1 MIIDNVLPDIPAHTA
16 DRGVQPGNIRKRGVS
31 LDNHCLSSALPGIVL
46 RAVDVLLTILGER
59 DPYQA
64 GVAHLEHTGTCH

>member
-1 MIIDNVLPDIPAHTA
+1 MTMYLYLDTRHTCTHC
-16 DRGVQPGNIRKRGVS
+16 RQGMRERGVS
-31 LDNHCLSSALPGIVL
+31 LDNYCLSSALPGIVL

-64 GVAHLEHTGTCH
+64 GLAHLEHTGTGH